1 MSKLAVRFR
10 PEVSPQDIEAL
21 EHRHG
26 LAAVGGIPA
35 LRIRYYDVPR
45 ELTAALEAE
54 TAVEY
59 VEEEQDLKAS

>member
-1 MSKLAVRFR
+1 MSRFAVRFR
-10 PEVSPQDIEAL
+10 PEVSTREIEAL

-35 LRIRYYDVPR
+35 LRIRVYDVPR
-45 ELTAALEAE
+45 ELAAALDAEA
-54 TAVEY
+54 TVEY